1 VNENVEVDRLSHGG
15 VLRLAFSR
23 DRGNVLTS
31 ALLARIDEILA
42 EHTDDPHLKLV
53 MLEGVG
59 KNFSVGASIDEH
71 KREHVAAMLGTFH
84 HLVRRLVTYPIATA
98 ALVRGRCLGG
108 AFEVALSCN
117 FVIAANDATFA
128 CPEIA
133 LGVFPPTLAALGPLR
148 LGASWAE
155 RLALT
160 GEDLDAETARSLGF
174 VTELVPD
181 GTDVL
186 EHALAWFDRRLAK
199 RSAFALRRTLD
210 AVRTGSG
217 VAERVTRT
225 LAEIE
230 RLYIERV
237 VPSFDGNEGIE
248 AFVAKREAHWKD
260 A

>member
-1 VNENVEVDRLSHGG
+1 MNEQVDALRLSDGG
-15 VLRLAFSR
+15 VLRIAFSR
-23 DRGNVLTS
+23 DKGNVLTS
-31 ALLARIDEILA
+31 ALLARMGEILA

-59 KNFSVGASIDEH
+59 KHFSVGASIDEH
-71 KREHVAAMLGTFH
+71 KKEHVAAMLETFH
-84 HLVRRLVTYPIATA
+84 HLVRRLVTYPVATA
-98 ALVRGRCLGG
+98 ALVRGKCLGG
-108 AFEVALSCN
+108 AFEIALACN
-117 FVIAANDATFA
+117 FVIASRDATFA

-160 GEDLDAETARSLGF
+160 GEDLDVETARALGF
-174 VTELVPD
+174 VTEIVPD
-181 GTDVL
+181 EADVL
-186 EHALAWFDRRLAK
+186 EHAVAWFDRRLAK
-199 RSAFALRRTLD
+199 RSAFALRRTLE

-217 VAERVTRT
+217 VAERMTRT

-230 RLYIERV
+230 RQYLERV
-237 VPSFDGNEGIE
+237 VPSFDGNEGID
-248 AFVAKREAHWKD
+248 AFVAKREARWRD